1 MRATQVE
8 EPSSVLEHLKYFSNW
23 YRAKRAIVICLRPQR
38 RFRKTSICSSQDT
51 SPDTAERM
59 GRAATYVP
67 VNVQELKYSELQIIQ
82 MVQNEV
88 FPEEIQLLKSL
99 NAQPQVINRST
110 AKDGNRAMKGS
121 SSLYKLDP
129 FLDEDGVLRV
139 GGRIKHSS
147 LPYEVRHPVILP
159 RKGHVT
165 DMILCHHHQTI
176 QHQGR
181 GITQG
186 EVRSAGYW
194 IIGRSSAV
202 LSHISKCVTCRR
214 LRSMPQ
220 EQKMADL
227 PEDRLEPAPPFTCAV
242 DYFGPW
248 YIKDRRRELKRH
260 EVLFRCLASRAIHLE
275 VANSLST
282 DLFLN
287 AYRRF
292 VACRGPLRQL
302 RSDQGSNFVGAM
314 NELNQ
319 AISEF
324 GHEQIRQE
332 LLKTNCDWVDFRM
345 NFPHSSHMGGAWE
358 RQICT
363 VRNVFASLLSH
374 HETQLD
380 GKTLQNFMVEA
391 EAIVNCRPQS
401 PQPLTPN
408 HLLTMKSKVITPPP
422 GNFQRADLFSR
433 K

>member
-1 MRATQVE
+1 
-8 EPSSVLEHLKYFSNW
+8 
-23 YRAKRAIVICLRPQR
+23 
-38 RFRKTSICSSQDT
+38 
-51 SPDTAERM
+51 M

-194 IIGRSSAV
+194 IIGGSSAV
-202 LSHISKCVTCRR
+202 SSHISKCVTCRR

-227 PEDRLEPAPPFTCAV
+227 PEDCLEPTPPFTFCAV

-248 YIKDRRRELKRH
+248 YIKDGRRELKRYG
-260 EVLFRCLASRAIHLE
+260 VLFTCLASRAIHLE
-275 VANSLST
+275 VADSLST
-282 DLFLN
+282 DSFLN
-287 AYRRF
+287 AYCRF
-292 VACRGPLRQL
+292 VAHRGSVRQL
-302 RSDQGSNFVGAM
+302 
-314 NELNQ
+314 
-319 AISEF
+319 
-324 GHEQIRQE
+324 
-332 LLKTNCDWVDFRM
+332 
-345 NFPHSSHMGGAWE
+345 
-358 RQICT
+358 
-363 VRNVFASLLSH
+363 
-374 HETQLD
+374 
-380 GKTLQNFMVEA
+380 
-391 EAIVNCRPQS
+391 
-401 PQPLTPN
+401 
-408 HLLTMKSKVITPPP
+408 
-422 GNFQRADLFSR
+422 
-433 K
+433 